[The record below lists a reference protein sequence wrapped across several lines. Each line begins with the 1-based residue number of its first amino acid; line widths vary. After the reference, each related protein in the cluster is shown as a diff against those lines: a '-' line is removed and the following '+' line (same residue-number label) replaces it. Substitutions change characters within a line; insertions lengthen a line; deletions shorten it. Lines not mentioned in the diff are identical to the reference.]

1 MSFETLLYEVADN
14 VATITFNRPDAAN
27 AIGPRGARELHAA
40 AMDADDDPQVRA
52 VVLTGAGKMF
62 CAGGDL
68 GAFAQAGD
76 GARKLLMQM
85 TGDVHLGLS
94 RLARSKAPVIAAVN
108 GTAAGAGFSL
118 VMACDLAIAAESAVF
133 TMAYTRAGLSP
144 DGSATYYMP
153 RKIGDRRA
161 RELMLTN
168 RVLSS
173 QEALDWGVVNEVV
186 ADGEALAKA
195 QALAKQLAAGPTAAF
210 GAVKTLLNGTF
221 EQTLESQMELE
232 ARSIASLAG
241 APDGDGREGIAAFVQ
256 KRRPQFKGA

>member
-1 MSFETLLYEVADN
+1 MSFETLIYEVADN
-14 VATITFNRPDAAN
+14 VATITFNTPKTAN
-27 AIGPRGARELHAA
+27 AVSPLGAREFRAVA
-40 AMDADDDPQVRA
+40 EAADDDAKVRA

-68 GAFAQAGD
+68 GSFAAAGSGARRLIMEMAGD
-76 GARKLLMQM
+76 LHM
-85 TGDVHLGLS
+85 GLS
-94 RLARSKAPVIAAVN
+94 RLARTSAPVIGAIN
-108 GTAAGAGFSL
+108 GTAAGAGLSL
-118 VMACDLAIAAESAVF
+118 VMACDLAIAADSAVF

-144 DGSATYYMP
+144 DGSSTFYMP

-173 QEALDWGVVNEVV
+173 AEALDWGVVNEVV
-186 ADGEALAKA
+186 PNDEVLPRANALAR
-195 QALAKQLAAGPTAAF
+195 QLAAGPTAAF

-232 ARSIASLAG
+232 ARTIGDLVIG
-241 APDGDGREGIAAFVQ
+241 PDGQEGIHGFLE
-256 KRRPQFKGA
+256 KRKPAFKGM

>member
-1 MSFETLLYEVADN
+1 MSYETLIYAVADD
-14 VATITFNRPDAAN
+14 VATITFNTPKAAN
-27 AIGPRGARELHAA
+27 AVSPLGAREFRAVA
-40 AMDADDDPQVRA
+40 DAVNADPNVRA

-68 GAFAQAGD
+68 SSFAKAGA
-76 GARKLLMQM
+76 GARKLILEMAADLHM
-85 TGDVHLGLS
+85 GISRLS
-94 RLARSKAPVIAAVN
+94 RNRAPVIGAIN
-108 GTAAGAGFSL
+108 GTAAGAGLSL
-118 VMACDLAIAAESAVF
+118 VMACDLAVAAESAVF

-144 DGSATYYMP
+144 DGSSTYFMP

-173 QEALDWGVVNEVV
+173 GEALTWGVVNEVV
-186 ADGEALAKA
+186 PTDQVLARANALA
-195 QALAKQLAAGPTAAF
+195 QRLARGPTAAF

-232 ARSIASLAG
+232 ARTIGDLVG
-241 APDGDGREGIAAFVQ
+241 GTDGQEGIHAFLE
-256 KRRPQFKGA
+256 KRKPTFKGV

>member
-1 MSFETLLYEVADN
+1 MSFETLNYEVADN

-27 AIGPRGARELHAA
+27 AMGPLMAKELSAA
-40 AMDADDDPQVRA
+40 AIDADDDPAVRA
-52 VVLTGAGKMF
+52 IVLTGAGKMF

-68 GAFAQAGD
+68 GAFAKAGD

-85 TGDVHLGLS
+85 TGDLHLGLS
-94 RLARSKAPVIAAVN
+94 RLARSKAPVIGAVN

-144 DGSATYYMP
+144 DGSSTFFMP

-168 RVLSS
+168 RLLSS
-173 QEALDWGVVNEVV
+173 QEALDWGIVNQVV
-186 ADGEALAKA
+186 ADAELLNEAQGLA
-195 QALAKQLAAGPTAAF
+195 QRLASGPTAAF
-210 GAVKTLLNGTF
+210 AAVKTLLNGTF
-221 EQTLESQMELE
+221 DQTLESQMELE
-232 ARSIASLAG
+232 ARSIAGLVAG
-241 APDGDGREGIAAFVQ
+241 GDGQEGINAFLE
-256 KRRPQFKGA
+256 KRKPVFKGS

>member
-1 MSFETLLYEVADN
+1 MSFETLNYEVADN

-27 AIGPRGARELHAA
+27 AMGPLMAKELSAA
-40 AMDADDDPQVRA
+40 AIDADDDPAVRA
-52 VVLTGAGKMF
+52 IVLTGAGKMF

-68 GAFAQAGD
+68 GAFAEAGD

-85 TGDVHLGLS
+85 TGDLHLGLS
-94 RLARSKAPVIAAVN
+94 RLARSKAPVIGAVN

-144 DGSATYYMP
+144 DGSSTFFMP

-168 RVLSS
+168 RLLSS
-173 QEALDWGVVNEVV
+173 QEALDWGIVNQVV
-186 ADGEALAKA
+186 ADAELLNEAQGLA
-195 QALAKQLAAGPTAAF
+195 QRLASGPTAAF
-210 GAVKTLLNGTF
+210 AAVKTLLNGTF
-221 EQTLESQMELE
+221 DQTLESQMELE
-232 ARSIASLAG
+232 ARSIAGLVAG
-241 APDGDGREGIAAFVQ
+241 GDGQEGINAFLE
-256 KRRPQFKGA
+256 KRKPVFKGS